1 MAKTRLSEK
10 ATYVTRG
17 YGQVEPNHLSAQKTG
32 QIYAQLP
39 AASTI
44 SLLENGQFATY
55 NYAAADG
62 GAVDFSGAGE
72 WMMVFNEI
80 KLYRDFES
88 DCDFAM
94 KKEDYIARV
103 YSPIDG
109 TQALTEWQAR
119 FYGENAGV
127 DEDSNPIPNPERV
140 TTPADPYEV
149 DSTADPFHVTPD
161 YNKPKL
167 MPTGTRMV
175 PRLFK
180 INVGDIWTTNTIKAE
195 PGSLSVGQLLTPD
208 VDGYLKVGQGAD
220 ALHPTMQIVKVYTMP
235 DMQPGV
241 KVMRIK

>member
-1 MAKTRLSEK
+1 MAKVNLSPK

-17 YGQVEPNHLSAQKTG
+17 YGQVEPNHLSAQKTA

-39 AASTI
+39 AAADI
-44 SLLENGQFATY
+44 DLLENGQFATY

-62 GAVDFSGAGE
+62 GQVDFAGEGE

-80 KLYRDFES
+80 KLYRDFEQ

-109 TQALTEWQAR
+109 TKTLTEWQAR
-119 FYGENAGV
+119 FYGALDADGN
-127 DEDSNPIPNPERV
+127 PNPERV
-140 TTPADPYEV
+140 ATPASPYEV
-149 DSTADPFHVTPD
+149 DSTDDPFHVVENYKTP
-161 YNKPKL
+161 KF
-167 MPTGTRMV
+167 MPEGTRMV

-180 INVGDIWTTNTIKAE
+180 INIGDIWTTNTIKAA
-195 PGSLSVGQLLTPD
+195 PGSLTVGMHLTPD
-208 VDGYLKVGQGAD
+208 ADGYLKVGDGAD
-220 ALHPTMQIVKVYTMP
+220 ALHPTMQVVKVYTMP

-241 KVMRIK
+241 KVMRIA

>member
-10 ATYVTRG
+10 ATYVARG
-17 YGQVEPNHLSAQKTG
+17 YGQVEPNHLSAQKTA

-39 AASTI
+39 AAADI
-44 SLLENGQFATY
+44 DILENGQFATY
-55 NYAAADG
+55 NYAAEDG
-62 GAVDFSGAGE
+62 GAVDFNGKGE

-80 KLYRDFES
+80 KLYRDFEQ

-94 KKEDYIARV
+94 KKEDYVARV

-109 TQALTEWQAR
+109 TQALTDWQAR
-119 FYGENAGV
+119 FYGEKDSTGADNA
-127 DEDSNPIPNPERV
+127 ERV
-140 TTPADPYEV
+140 TKPASPYEV
-149 DSTADPFHVTPD
+149 DSTDDPFKVPGLYSTPK
-161 YNKPKL
+161 Y

-180 INVGDIWTTNTIKAE
+180 INIGDIWTTNTIKAE
-195 PGSLSVGQLLTPD
+195 PGSLSVGQFLTPD
-208 VDGYLKVGQGAD
+208 ADGYLKVGQGAD

-241 KVMRIK
+241 KVMRVK

>member
-10 ATYVTRG
+10 ATYVARG
-17 YGQVEPNHLSAQKTG
+17 YGQVEPNHLSAQKTA

-39 AASTI
+39 AAADI
-44 SLLENGQFATY
+44 DILENGQFATY

-62 GAVDFSGAGE
+62 GQVDFAGAGE
-72 WMMVFNEI
+72 WMMVFNEV
-80 KLYRDFES
+80 KVYRDFET

-94 KKEDYIARV
+94 KKEDYVARV

-109 TQALTEWQAR
+109 TQALTDWQAR
-119 FYGENAGV
+119 FYGEKDSTGADNA
-127 DEDSNPIPNPERV
+127 ERV
-140 TTPADPYEV
+140 TKPASPYEV
-149 DSTADPFHVTPD
+149 DSTDDPFKVPGLYNTPK
-161 YNKPKL
+161 Y

-180 INVGDIWTTNTIKAE
+180 INIGDIWTTNTIKAA
-195 PGSLSVGQLLTPD
+195 PGSLSVGQYLTPD
-208 VDGYLKVGQGAD
+208 TDGYLKVGQGAD

-241 KVMRIK
+241 KVMRVK

>member
-1 MAKTRLSEK
+1 MARTRLSEK
-10 ATYVTRG
+10 ATYVARG

-39 AASTI
+39 AAADI
-44 SLLENGQFATY
+44 KILENGQFATY

-62 GAVDFSGAGE
+62 GAVDFEGAGE
-72 WMMVFNEI
+72 WMMVFNEV
-80 KLYRDFES
+80 KVYRDFEQ

-109 TQALTEWQAR
+109 TKALTEWQAR
-119 FYGENAGV
+119 FYGELDANGK
-127 DEDSNPIPNPERV
+127 PNPERV
-140 TTPADPYEV
+140 AKSASPYEV
-149 DSTADPFHVTPD
+149 DSTDDPFKVVEP
-161 YNKPKL
+161 YKAPKL
-167 MPTGTRMV
+167 MPEGTRMV

-180 INVGDIWTTNTIKAE
+180 INIGDIWTTNTIKAE
-195 PGSLSVGQLLTPD
+195 PGSLEVGMTLTPD
-208 VDGYLKVGQGAD
+208 ADGYLKVGEGAD
-220 ALHPTMQIVKVYTMP
+220 ALHPTMQVVKVYTMP